1 MLKLFVALT
10 NVVNVV
16 LSIMGQQ
23 TVHFEGTNRV
33 KIIFESNVANTLHNS
48 PVRDKCAKSFKMT
61 HVNLVLN
68 ADINMPVGNAEDQKG
83 LKPAVDAVSSCK
95 GMEPVQVLNS
105 SYWRST
111 LAEIYPSHKCSEII
125 YKLNNGVAIGRN
137 AAERT
142 IESPNWP
149 SASQFYHQVS
159 ESIKIDVEQGRVLGP
174 LKNPPFQN
182 YIVSPLGAFLKR
194 DGSKVRVI
202 HDLSYPV
209 HDSVNAS
216 IDPNDFSLKYASIDD
231 AVRMCKHYKEPP
243 YFAKI
248 DLKDAYKHVPVQK
261 ADWHMLGVK
270 WPDERGN
277 FYYYFYKVLNFGLR
291 SAPYLFDIFA
301 NCLQDF
307 MTHEGASDHTVRYV
321 DDFLTIGATSA
332 ECAHSTDIMLHT
344 CTKAG
349 FKVQMSKVTK
359 PHHIVEFLGIIIDGQ
374 KRELRISS
382 DRMYEI
388 NTLLQDWA
396 GKATCTKRQLLQ
408 LIGKLAF
415 ASRVVR
421 MGRAFLG
428 RLIQLS
434 KKPKHLHHKVRIGS
448 SARADIRWWTQC
460 LATHNGITMFEEDW
474 SAANYLDCFTDASDW
489 GYGAVIANEWIAM
502 SYTGDIAPLKGYSIN
517 WRELHA
523 ACKALVTWAPVYR
536 SRHIL
541 FHIDNSSV
549 CCILN
554 KLYTPIPEMME
565 LVRLWCTTVEQFQ
578 IKVCVVYISTHLNTV
593 ADALSRGAID
603 KAKELMPASSRQVWP
618 QPIQY
623 YDKHI

>member
-1 MLKLFVALT
+1 
-10 NVVNVV
+10 
-16 LSIMGQQ
+16 MGQQ
-23 TVHFEGTNRV
+23 IVHFKGVNRV
-33 KIIFESNVANTLHNS
+33 GIIFGANATHRPYSS
-48 PVRDKCAKSFKMT
+48 PIRDKSAKNFKVT
-61 HVNLVLN
+61 LANLEVNV
-68 ADINMPVGNAEDQKG
+68 DTNMHVGNVEDLKVS
-83 LKPAVDAVSSCK
+83 KPAADAVSSCK
-95 GMEPVQVLNS
+95 GMEPLRVLNS
-105 SYWRST
+105 SYWHSM
-111 LAEIYPSHKCSEII
+111 LSKMYSSQKSNEIFH
-125 YKLNNGVAIGRN
+125 KLNNGVSIGRN
-137 AAERT
+137 SANRI

-149 SASQFYHQVS
+149 SASQFYFQVS
-159 ESIKIDVEQGRVLGP
+159 ESIQSDVEQGRALGP
-174 LKNPPFQN
+174 FATPPFES

-209 HDSVNAS
+209 CDSVNAS
-216 IDPNDFSLKYASIDD
+216 IDPNEFSLKYASIDD
-231 AVRMCKHYKEPP
+231 AVRMCKKYKDPP

-248 DLKDAYKHVPVQK
+248 DLKDAYKHVPVQP

-270 WPDERGN
+270 WPDQKGKS
-277 FYYYFYKVLNFGLR
+277 YYYFYKVLNFGLR

-307 MTHEGASDHTVRYV
+307 MIYEGISPDTVRYV

-332 ECAHSTDIMLHT
+332 DCAHSIHTMLAT
-344 CTKAG
+344 CSKAG
-349 FKVQMSKVTK
+349 FQVQMSKVTQ
-359 PHHIVEFLGIIIDGQ
+359 PSHIVEFLGIVIDSQ
-374 KRELRISS
+374 NKELRISVE
-382 DRMYEI
+382 RMDEI

-421 MGRAFLG
+421 TGRAFLG
-428 RLIQLS
+428 RLIQLA
-434 KKPKHLHHKVRIGS
+434 KKARHLHHRVRIGS
-448 SARADIRWWTQC
+448 TARADIKWWTKC
-460 LATHNGITMFEEDW
+460 LSTHNGITMFDEDW
-474 SAANYLDCFTDASDW
+474 SATNYLDCYTDASDW
-489 GYGAVIANEWIAM
+489 GYGSVIANEWIAM
-502 SYTGDIAPLKGYSIN
+502 SYTGDIAPLKSYSIN

-523 ACKALVTWAPVYR
+523 ACKALVTWAPIYR

-565 LVRLWCTTVEQFQ
+565 LVRLWCSTVELYQ

-603 KAKELMPASSRQVWP
+603 KAKELMPESPRQVWP
-618 QPIQY
+618 LPIQF
-623 YDKHI
+623 YDKQI